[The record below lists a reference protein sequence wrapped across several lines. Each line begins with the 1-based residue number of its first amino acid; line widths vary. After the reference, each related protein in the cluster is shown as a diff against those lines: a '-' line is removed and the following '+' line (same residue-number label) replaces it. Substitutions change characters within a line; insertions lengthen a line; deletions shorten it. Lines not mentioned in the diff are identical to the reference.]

1 MGYRK
6 IAYLC
11 TMITQKLGPTTEKE
25 RHLILDILRGLALA
39 DIALANFPEFAL
51 WTFLSPDEQAMMPT
65 AEVDKVVRFL
75 QFTFVDGKFYTIFS
89 MLFGVGF
96 SLILARRSVSLFLR
110 RMLILAGIGFC
121 HLMFIWSGD
130 ILLLYAVGGLLLPLF
145 IKMKDKALLV
155 LAGLLIFMPVVL
167 DALTEFGGIDFPG
180 PFYDLWWA
188 QAAKEGI
195 TEANFASWLRDADG
209 YGAMFAF
216 LKQGACER
224 LWEIVSGHRLPKVL
238 GLFIIGYLIGRHQL
252 YARLKELP
260 LKQVFLWTLVFSLP
274 ASLIY
279 AWSVVEGHPWGLTVH
294 SLLYAMSVIPISFS
308 YIAAVCLLFLKRPKW
323 LMPLG
328 MPGRMALT
336 CYIMQSIIGA
346 ILFYGLGFGLGTT
359 FGLITIVLTAIIVFL
374 FQIAVCELWLHY
386 FRFGPLEWVWRM
398 LTYGRYF
405 PISKSD

>member
-1 MGYRK
+1 
-6 IAYLC
+6 
-11 TMITQKLGPTTEKE
+11 
-25 RHLILDILRGLALA
+25 
-39 DIALANFPEFAL
+39 
-51 WTFLSPDEQAMMPT
+51 
-65 AEVDKVVRFL
+65 
-75 QFTFVDGKFYTIFS
+75 
-89 MLFGVGF
+89 
-96 SLILARRSVSLFLR
+96 
-110 RMLILAGIGFC
+110 
-121 HLMFIWSGD
+121 
-130 ILLLYAVGGLLLPLF
+130 
-145 IKMKDKALLV
+145 
-155 LAGLLIFMPVVL
+155 
-167 DALTEFGGIDFPG
+167 
-180 PFYDLWWA
+180 
-188 QAAKEGI
+188 
-195 TEANFASWLRDADG
+195 
-209 YGAMFAF
+209 MFAF

-294 SLLYAMSVIPISFS
+294 SLLYAVSVIPMSFS

-359 FGLITIVLTAIIVFL
+359 FGLITIELTAIIVFL